1 MTRSLFLSVLTLALT
16 AACRT
21 PDPASTT
28 LVGSELDPTAETSA
42 IPASSTL
49 LPVTSPVA
57 PTRAVF
63 LGDSITVGI
72 GADVGLSY
80 SELMEIN
87 DAAVWPEFSA
97 EDLESLF
104 GPMEIENVA
113 VAGATSANVVLQQLD
128 TLEDRLGPPPWSG
141 ETVVFMTI
149 GGNDMQFAIPRLSA
163 EGDAAADEILDGME
177 DNLEVVFAFFEDPA
191 HFPDGAHIYFTN
203 VYEPTDG
210 VGLAGTC
217 LGGFDI
223 GPLLGYLEDANE
235 LYLDLAND
243 HGAGMLDLRTA
254 FLGHGMNAT
263 DPELDV
269 YRADDPTEWF
279 AADCIHP
286 NERGH
291 HEVRRLFHGALVGE
305 VR

>member
-1 MTRSLFLSVLTLALT
+1 MTRSLFFSALTLVLA

-21 PDPASTT
+21 PNPSSTT
-28 LVGSELDPTAETSA
+28 LVRSELDPTLETSA
-42 IPASSTL
+42 IPGSSTW
-49 LPVTSPVA
+49 LPTDAPVA

-63 LGDSITVGI
+63 IGDSITVGV
-72 GADVGLSY
+72 GAGVGLSY
-80 SELMEIN
+80 SELMEFN
-87 DAAVWPEFSA
+87 DAAVWPEYNA

-104 GPMEIENVA
+104 GPLEIENVA

-149 GGNDMQFAIPRLSA
+149 GGNDMPFAIPRLSA
-163 EGDAAADEILDGME
+163 EGDAAADELLDGME
-177 DNLEVVFAFFEDPA
+177 DHLETVLTFFEDPA
-191 HFPDGAHIYFTN
+191 HFPDGVHIYFTN

-217 LGGFDI
+217 LAGFDI
-223 GPLLGYLEDANE
+223 GPLLGYLEAANA
-235 LYLDLAND
+235 LYLDLAID
-243 HGAGMLDLRTA
+243 HGAGMIDLRTA
-254 FLGHGMNAT
+254 FLGHGMNAE
-263 DPELDV
+263 DPELEV
-269 YRADDPTEWF
+269 YRAEDPTEWF

-291 HEVRRLFHGALVGE
+291 HEVRRLFYGALVGE